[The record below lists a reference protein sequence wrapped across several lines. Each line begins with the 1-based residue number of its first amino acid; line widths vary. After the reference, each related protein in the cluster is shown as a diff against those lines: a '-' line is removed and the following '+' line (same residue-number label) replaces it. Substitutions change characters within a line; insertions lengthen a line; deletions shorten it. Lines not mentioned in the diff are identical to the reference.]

1 MQELNFNGAV
11 VQTYPLTAAQR
22 IHYYTVSACHRE
34 ELLNIATGFYIQ
46 YDKVN
51 FDVLRECIRDGYE
64 KFESM
69 RLRFTRDADGNLVQY
84 LVPTEDREIRL
95 VDFSNWREEDAHEE
109 MKRWSRIPIHMDGGP
124 MNEIVMIRLPNYYNG
139 LYMKVHHMTMDSTA
153 ITSFYSYV
161 LNLYC
166 SREFENIEPPKPPK
180 SYLAQL
186 KLDLA
191 YEQNSPAME
200 RDRKFW
206 LEQLEQPE
214 PIYTPFSP
222 RNRLLELREQT
233 GNPNLRACYG
243 TGDIEADIKVHELED
258 EPSRAL
264 LRFSQESRIPV
275 AVILLLGLRTCFS
288 KFAGGEKDVSVKNA
302 VARRGTLLET
312 QSGGTRIHFWPLR
325 TIIEPETSF
334 MDALKIIQAKE
345 NALLRHANYDPIRY
359 MGETAAHYGCPP
371 GTGYECTTLTY
382 QPVSAA
388 SLKGR
393 QLPDMNFKSMWYS
406 NGVAMQLIYVTVM
419 HRPTDNGFSFHFE
432 YEKNSVSL
440 DEIEKLYY
448 YLCRAIFRGIE
459 DPARTIGDILDWM

>member
-1 MQELNFNGAV
+1 MKEISFNGAV

-22 IHYYTVSACHRE
+22 IHYYTVSACQRE

-51 FDVLRECIRDGYE
+51 FDVLRDCIRDGYE

-69 RLRFTRDADGNLVQY
+69 RLRFTRDEEGNLVQY
-84 LVPTEDREIRL
+84 LVPTEDREIKL
-95 VDFSNWREEDAHEE
+95 MDFSNWREEDAHEE

-124 MNEIVMIRLPNYYNG
+124 MNEIVMIRLPDYYNG

-166 SREFENIEPPKPPK
+166 AREFENIEPPKPPK
-180 SYLAQL
+180 SYLQQL

-214 PIYTPFSP
+214 PIYTPFSA
-222 RNRLLELREQT
+222 RNRLLEIREAMHNPELRC
-233 GNPNLRACYG
+233 CYA
-243 TGDIEADIKVHELED
+243 TGDIEADIKVHDLED
-258 EPSRAL
+258 EPSRRL
-264 LRFSQESRIPV
+264 LAFSQENRIPV
-275 AVILLLGLRTCFS
+275 AVILLLGLRTVFS
-288 KFAGGEKDVSVKNA
+288 HFSGNEKDVSVKNA
-302 VARRGTLLET
+302 VARRGTLLES

-325 TIIEPETSF
+325 TIIEPETTF
-334 MDALKIIQAKE
+334 MDALKIVQAKE

-359 MGETAAHYGCPP
+359 MGETGAHYQCPQ
-371 GTGYECTTLTY
+371 GMGYECTTLTY

-388 SLKGR
+388 ALKGR
-393 QLPDMNFKSMWYS
+393 QLPDMNFKSMWYT
-406 NGVAMQLIYVTVM
+406 NGVAMQNVYVTVM
-419 HRPTDNGFSFHFE
+419 HRPTDNGFAFHFE
-432 YEKNSVSL
+432 YQKNAVSL
-440 DEIEKLYY
+440 DEIEKLYF

-459 DPARTIGDILDWM
+459 DPNRTIGEILDWM